1 MLTVDDLRVAYGG
14 YSAVRDVNFH
24 VEQGEFFTLLGPS
37 GCGKTTTLRTIAGLE
52 TPTGGVIRI
61 DGDDVFN
68 SGRQIVVPT
77 HRRNISMVFQSYA
90 IWPHMTVF
98 ENVSFPLETRGLK
111 RAETRSKVQSALE
124 VVGLGKFADR
134 PATQL
139 SGGQQQRVALA
150 RAIVKESKLLLLDE
164 PLSNLDAKLRE
175 QMRFELRD
183 LQGRID
189 TTAIYVTHDQEEALT
204 MSDRIALMR
213 NGEIIELGTPKEL
226 YLTPKN
232 VFTARFLG
240 QANLVRCH
248 ACERNG
254 DSYRAMTA
262 FGFIISVNPIEEP
275 AQARWMMVRPEHVE
289 IASDGFEG
297 SNCLTGTIRSA
308 TFTGR
313 FVEYVVDIAG
323 QEIRAVVLTATLHEV
338 GQEVGVRM
346 PPERVL
352 FLEMDEDE

>member
-1 MLTVDDLRVAYGG
+1 
-14 YSAVRDVNFH
+14 
-24 VEQGEFFTLLGPS
+24 
-37 GCGKTTTLRTIAGLE
+37 
-52 TPTGGVIRI
+52 
-61 DGDDVFN
+61 
-68 SGRQIVVPT
+68 
-77 HRRNISMVFQSYA
+77 
-90 IWPHMTVF
+90 
-98 ENVSFPLETRGLK
+98 
-111 RAETRSKVQSALE
+111 VQSALE
-124 VVGLGKFADR
+124 VVGLGRFADR

-183 LQGRID
+183 LQARID

-240 QANLVRCH
+240 QANLVPCR

-262 FGFIISVNPIEEP
+262 FGFIISAIPIGDP

-289 IASDGFEG
+289 IASDGYEG
-297 SNCLTGTIRSA
+297 SNCLVGTIRSA

-352 FLEMDEDE
+352 FLAMDEDE